1 MTLNHEYPYL
11 VPMEFSDATA
21 RRLSWKKTY
30 FSASGAI
37 CYPRLE
43 SREDIETFAEAVP
56 CAARLTPFRDEFKSK
71 MFAALGDTTIQDSES
86 YGAFFHYNAFTGKI
100 DTKFELKSQSVKLGS
115 GRVFT
120 ESSAA
125 EKDIALSD
133 LEKAELVASLEKFA
147 KQNIAPQLH
156 DSFSVFFPE
165 KFSLWSERAEGLSVR
180 NPDMIPYP
188 SLCPMAIPLVIE
200 RDNETFYLVDHY
212 SVDPK
217 QNQTILL
224 IFKEDDESEQDVLF
238 GGFRYDLQTHKIK
251 TLPDMPG
258 KYNATQWLKEFDN
271 TNPFAFS
278 ELLPARREFF
288 SKHVSKFIK
297 PSRKGP
303 S

>member
-1 MTLNHEYPYL
+1 MTLNHDYPYL

-30 FSASGAI
+30 LSASGAL
-37 CYPRLE
+37 CFPRLE
-43 SREDIETFAEAVP
+43 TRADIEAFAKAVP
-56 CAARLTPFRDEFKSK
+56 CAVRLTPFRDEFKSK
-71 MFAALGDTTIQDSES
+71 MFAALGDTAIQDSES
-86 YGAFFHYNAFTGKI
+86 YGAFFHYNTFTGKI
-100 DTKFELKSQSVKLGS
+100 DPKFELKSQHIKIGS

-120 ESSAA
+120 EPGAA
-125 EKDIALSD
+125 EKEISLSD
-133 LEKAELVASLEKFA
+133 AEKTELIESLEKFA
-147 KQNIAPQLH
+147 KLNIAPQLH
-156 DSFSVFFPE
+156 DSFAVFFPDTL
-165 KFSLWSERAEGLSVR
+165 SLWSERAENLEVR
-180 NPDMIPYP
+180 NPDMIPFP

-200 RDNETFYLVDHY
+200 RDDETYYLVDHY

-217 QNQTILL
+217 QTQAMLL

-258 KYNATQWLKEFDN
+258 KYNATQWLKEFDT

-278 ELLPARREFF
+278 ELLPARRELF
-288 SKHVSKFIK
+288 SAHVSKFVK

-303 S
+303 